1 MALLFHPNGKTFVT
15 FDLRF
20 SIEAVERAIR
30 L

>member
-1 MALLFHPNGKTFVT
+1 LFHPNGKTFVT